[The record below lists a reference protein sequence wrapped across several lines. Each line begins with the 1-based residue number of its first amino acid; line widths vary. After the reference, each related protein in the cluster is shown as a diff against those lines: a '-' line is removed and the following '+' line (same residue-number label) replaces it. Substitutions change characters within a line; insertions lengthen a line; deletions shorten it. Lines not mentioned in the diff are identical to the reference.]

1 VAGRK
6 VLIIDDESKLVSDI
20 DEILRGSGDQLIVAR
35 DEAHGTMVAHR
46 EKPDLIVLGLNL
58 TRNEGVKILTD
69 LSRSVDTML
78 IPVIFIGPDNPIEES
93 EMMKMGAVAYFK
105 RPFKTE
111 DLLAEIKKYT
121 GG

>member
-1 VAGRK
+1 MAGRT
-6 VLIIDDESKLVSDI
+6 VLIIDDENKLVADL
-20 DEILRGSGDQLIVAR
+20 DEKLKELGNGLAIAR
-35 DEAHGTMVAHR
+35 DEAQGMMLAHR

-69 LSRSVDTML
+69 LARSVDTML
-78 IPVIFIGPDNPIEES
+78 IPVIFIGQDNPIDES
-93 EMMKMGAVAYFK
+93 EIMKMGAVAYFK

-121 GG
+121 GD